1 MSKKNKRINSIT
13 EAVGDTSGFN
23 ENGPLFGKNRKITL
37 IAGCAGIVLLLVV
50 AIILFTTPVKA
61 EFKFQDNASA
71 AERYQVSRT
80 EGLLIEAPKDPK
92 RTCYDFGGWYLDAKF
107 TKGGLFNNETDKSL
121 LEYKFNTKVKIILY
135 AKWTP
140 TEYKINYDVEGN
152 ANFNSQRIE
161 LLQEQNIT
169 KFGNPKTYT
178 IKHTLSDY
186 ERNSYVE
193 YLRESDPE
201 KYVNSANAEK
211 NISDALEFYSNEQ
224 QKGTIKLNSL
234 SISGWT
240 FIGWFDEEGNEVTE
254 LNRLSPKEITL
265 IAKWEQN

>member
-1 MSKKNKRINSIT
+1 M
-13 EAVGDTSGFN
+13 
-23 ENGPLFGKNRKITL
+23 
-37 IAGCAGIVLLLVV
+37 
-50 AIILFTTPVKA
+50 
-61 EFKFQDNASA
+61 
-71 AERYQVSRT
+71 
-80 EGLLIEAPKDPK
+80 
-92 RTCYDFGGWYLDAKF
+92 
-107 TKGGLFNNETDKSL
+107 
-121 LEYKFNTKVKIILY
+121 KIILY

-140 TEYKINYDVEGN
+140 TEYKVNYDVEGN
-152 ANFNSQRIE
+152 ANFNSQRIK

-201 KYVNSANAEK
+201 KYVNSADAEK

>member
-1 MSKKNKRINSIT
+1 MKIT
-13 EAVGDTSGFN
+13 IKDIFQFCDYIFN
-23 ENGPLFGKNRKITL
+23 ERKLKLKYDGEWFEFYVKNISENKQFKSIMYQYQCEDAFIDELSRNGYGITFDTELYNNVEEIGVFTEQILEDSIWEYDASKNWGDFTEYAEEKLFKIPVSMFDK
-37 IAGCAGIVLLLVV
+37 IV
-50 AIILFTTPVKA
+50 
-61 EFKFQDNASA
+61 
-71 AERYQVSRT
+71 
-80 EGLLIEAPKDPK
+80 G
-92 RTCYDFGGWYLDAKF
+92 
-107 TKGGLFNNETDKSL
+107 
-121 LEYKFNTKVKIILY
+121 
-135 AKWTP
+135 
-140 TEYKINYDVEGN
+140 YKINYDVEGN

-169 KFGNPKTYT
+169 KFGNPETYT

-201 KYVNSANAEK
+201 KYVNSKDAEK